1 MNKNWPIVNDF
12 LEYLDEEEISL
23 GSREDKV
30 VSIMYAFYRYYNGD
44 ITKYDDLKS
53 GITRSEKTNLGIDG
67 IFLSIYGDDSVD
79 FISSIDSD
87 FYYGV
92 FTADLEKCLKSLA
105 TLVAHTLIKT
115 PYMDNSSAISIC
127 SLLKVMLVN
136 ENIYTIRILCDF
148 EVPIEEKSQIQ
159 QRVTS
164 YQVKNKNIK
173 FEILFKDDI
182 QQEIEDIANP
192 KEYVSEGELTL
203 TPGSSICFFGE
214 EKSFISTISAKSL
227 QAAYWKYGS
236 KGLFDSNLR
245 YYITSKKIDPKII
258 NSIQNDSENF
268 CYYNNGIIVTCDD
281 YSINGNTISFKN
293 FSVVNGGQTT
303 NLIGRT
309 EFEDD
314 FPVICKVIRN
324 KYEEKDKQIVFLLK
338 VAEASNTQKPINAKD
353 LIANRAEQRLLKI
366 QFNQIGVFLKV
377 KRGERIDKSIY
388 TQGWQEASNDEIA
401 QIIYSVV
408 YQSPG
413 SAKNSKSKLL
423 SDEQTYSTIFGEKYD
438 DGFFLTL
445 QHMKAAYAIW
455 LKRLKKEEKK
465 TVKTALAQNASLMCY
480 AAFGLMYKSKINSDV
495 KKYLLGDH
503 EINYTNEEL
512 KIYIQQNDIGLS
524 KIAKNKVLNEEN
536 YNAFYA
542 IFESIFG
549 NILIPAYESFRRVFT
564 LYSFSQFTKSDNYY
578 YRFVIPEIIKKLKNG
593 KVIDDILSETL
604 SNKVKIDASIL
615 EKAKWLESK
624 PGLEQELINYRHE
637 VHTKSNQQIPSYEV
651 ITNRQIADVVKNLP
665 KTPKDLARLGGLREE
680 QIKKYGEAILAIINK
695 YASVDNLV

>member
-1 MNKNWPIVNDF
+1 MSKNWPIVNDF
-12 LEYLDEEEISL
+12 LKYLDEEEICL
-23 GSREDKV
+23 GLLEDKV
-30 VSIMYAFYRYYNGD
+30 VSIMYAFYRYYDGD

-67 IFLSIYGDDSVD
+67 IFLSVYGDDSVD
-79 FISSIDSD
+79 FLSSLNSD
-87 FYYGV
+87 FYHGV
-92 FTADLEKCLKSLA
+92 FVADPEKCLKSLA
-105 TLVAHTLIKT
+105 TLVAYTLIKS
-115 PYMDNSSAISIC
+115 PYMDNNSAISIC
-127 SLLKVMLVN
+127 ASLKVMLVN

-159 QRVTS
+159 QIVTN
-164 YQVKNKNIK
+164 YKVKNKNIK
-173 FEILFKDDI
+173 FEILFQDDI

-203 TPGSSICFFGE
+203 IPGSSICYFGE

-227 QAAYWKYGS
+227 QDAYWKYGS

-258 NSIQNDSENF
+258 NSIQNDSDNF

-281 YSINGNTISFKN
+281 YAISGEVIKFKN
-293 FSVVNGGQTT
+293 FSIVNGGQTT

-309 EFEDD
+309 EFEND

-353 LIANRAEQRLLKI
+353 LIANRAEQRLLKL

-388 TQGWQEASNDEIA
+388 AHEWQVASNDEIA

-408 YQSPG
+408 YQSPC

-423 SDEQTYSTIFGEKYD
+423 SDDKTYSIIFGENYD

-445 QHMKAAYAIW
+445 QHMKAAYSIW

-480 AAFGLMYKSKINSDV
+480 AVFGLMYKTKINSDV
-495 KKYLLGDH
+495 KEYLLGDH

-549 NILIPAYESFRRVFT
+549 NVLIPAYENFRRVFT
-564 LYSFSQFTKSDNYY
+564 LYSFSQFTKSDKYY
-578 YRFVIPEIIKKLKNG
+578 YRFVIPEIIDKLKNG
-593 KVIDDILSETL
+593 NVIDDILSETL
-604 SNKVKIDASIL
+604 SNKVRIDASIL

-637 VHTKSNQQIPSYEV
+637 VYIKSNQLIPSYEV

-665 KTPKDLARLGGLREE
+665 KTTKDLARLGGLREV
-680 QIKKYGEAILAIINK
+680 QINKYGDAILAIVKK
-695 YASVDNLV
+695 YASIDDLV